1 MQNIT
6 YATVKLLRMSN
17 NGHESLTC
25 LPKDDESMSIDNL
38 SMFNDILTLSW

>member
-6 YATVKLLRMSN
+6 HATVKLLHMSN
-17 NGHESLTC
+17 LGHENPTC